1 MSSYMSIR
9 CDECDLLGD
18 SHTYKAGVARKL
30 REVLAVRH
38 GWRVRK
44 AGKGRDLCPG
54 CQPKRGG
61 R

>member
-9 CDECDLLGD
+9 CDECDILGD
-18 SHTYKAGVARKL
+18 SRTFKAGVCKEL
-30 REVLAVRH
+30 RVYLARH

-61 R
+61 